1 MPDIIIPEITVIPDW
16 THFLIQI
23 SSTLILFVVI
33 KMFAWAPIKE
43 FLKKRQEIIAA
54 ELNQAEV
61 VKEEAL
67 ALKQD
72 FETQLKGAKEEARK
86 IVEDSKNQA
95 KMTHN
100 QILANAQEEAKQK
113 MAKASMAIE
122 QERRVAYAQMK
133 EDLVN
138 ISVSSTEMLI
148 KKEIDEEVH
157 QELFNDFVAKV
168 GGSNE

>member
-1 MPDIIIPEITVIPDW
+1 MPDIMIPEITVIPDW
-16 THFLIQI
+16 THFLVQI
-23 SSTLILFVVI
+23 CSTLILLVVI

-43 FLKKRQEIIAA
+43 FLIKRQEIVSE

-67 ALKQD
+67 SLKND
-72 FETQLKGAKEEARK
+72 FEAQLQGAKEEARK

-95 KMTHN
+95 KMTHD
-100 QILANAQEEAKQK
+100 QIIANAQEEARKK
-113 MAKASMAIE
+113 LDKASIAIE

-133 EDLVN
+133 EDLIN

-148 KKEIDEEVH
+148 KKEIDGEVH